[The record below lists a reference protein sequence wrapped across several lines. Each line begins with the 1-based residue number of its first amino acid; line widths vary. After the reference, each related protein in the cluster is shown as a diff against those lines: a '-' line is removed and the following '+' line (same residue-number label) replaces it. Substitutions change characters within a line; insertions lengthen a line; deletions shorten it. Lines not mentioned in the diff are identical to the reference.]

1 MIQNVVLVALAVQ
14 GLDMEWGDVFA
25 NIADIFLSCLF
36 FAFGIVIMFG
46 GCAIAVGV
54 FSFILN
60 WFGLCLE

>member
-1 MIQNVVLVALAVQ
+1 MIQNVAMVALVAQ
-14 GLDMEWGDVFA
+14 ELDMEWGDVFA
-25 NIADIFLSCLF
+25 NIADIFFSCLF

-54 FSFILN
+54 FCFILN

>member
-1 MIQNVVLVALAVQ
+1 
-14 GLDMEWGDVFA
+14 MEWGDVFA
-25 NIADIFLSCLF
+25 NIADIFISCLF

-54 FSFILN
+54 FCFILN